1 MQTENIV
8 KKVCKELGL
17 TYKELG
23 ERIGYSEG
31 SIRNMA
37 SKGEISEPVKKS
49 IELLYEL
56 KKCQEQLED
65 CKQLERILY
74 RLSKRGG
81 DIATP

>member
-1 MQTENIV
+1 MDNIV

-37 SKGEISEPVKKS
+37 SKTEVSEPVKKA
-49 IELLYEL
+49 IHLLYEIYEC
-56 KKCQEQLED
+56 KENIKDCEQLKE
-65 CKQLERILY
+65 ILY
-74 RLSKRGG
+74 KLSHKKS
-81 DIATP
+81 